1 MIQLAW
7 LSDQLYL
14 ISYQTCANTLRGIMV
29 LMVQSLMTQ
38 NPINHHP
45 SSGPGPH
52 LILHHL
58 LRGCGLQSLQSQTLF
73 TLLTLKGGVD

>member
-1 MIQLAW
+1 
-7 LSDQLYL
+7 
-14 ISYQTCANTLRGIMV
+14 MV

-52 LILHHL
+52 LIIHHQVQVLISSSIIRSSPL
-58 LRGCGLQSLQSQTLF
+58 LGGCGPQIPPISDLVDLVDLEG
-73 TLLTLKGGVD
+73 GGVY